1 MKLEDIKKNISK
13 EEFEQAQLI
22 RKKKYVPYFDK
33 NKENRLNTQVNNL
46 FFAFQN
52 NTLSI
57 YRIHFASK
65 NVNATH
71 HRNNSF
77 YYENPSFAKKYF

>member
-1 MKLEDIKKNISK
+1 MTCFLLSK
-13 EEFEQAQLI
+13 ITPSL
-22 RKKKYVPYFDK
+22 YH
-33 NKENRLNTQVNNL
+33 
-46 FFAFQN
+46 
-52 NTLSI
+52 
-57 YRIHFASK
+57 RIHFASK